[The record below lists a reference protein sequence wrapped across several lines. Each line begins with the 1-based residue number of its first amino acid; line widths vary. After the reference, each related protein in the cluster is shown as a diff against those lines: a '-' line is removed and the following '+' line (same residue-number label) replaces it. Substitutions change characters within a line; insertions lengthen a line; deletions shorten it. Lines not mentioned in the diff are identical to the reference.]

1 MLRPRPWRRDQESVM
16 SPKFMYMSG
25 QVGGILSSGL
35 WKGKIHTEL
44 QRMESE
50 LSWKMEENL
59 GFPGSESQAFWDQ
72 GTLQL
77 WISIPTKCVFVP
89 VSPKVY

>member
-1 MLRPRPWRRDQESVM
+1 MACAEAKAMEKGPRVCDVPEIHVHVGPGRRNLVKWALE
-16 SPKFMYMSG
+16 G
-25 QVGGILSSGL
+25 Q
-35 WKGKIHTEL
+35 IHTEL

-72 GTLQL
+72 GTL
-77 WISIPTKCVFVP
+77 
-89 VSPKVY
+89 